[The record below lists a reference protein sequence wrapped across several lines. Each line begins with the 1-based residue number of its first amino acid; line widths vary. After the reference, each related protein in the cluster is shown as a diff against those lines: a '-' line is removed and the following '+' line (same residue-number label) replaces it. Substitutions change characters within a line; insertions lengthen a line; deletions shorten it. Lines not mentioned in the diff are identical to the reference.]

1 MSLGPIDSTTAPAT
15 PLVVAIDGPA
25 ASGKS
30 STAQWVAREL
40 GFLHADSGALYRAA
54 TAARLREGGD
64 PADWTEGSVLAAASR
79 LVTIA
84 PGRTTFT
91 CLLDG
96 MEVEEELR
104 GEAVTRLVSRVA
116 QMPRV
121 RAWVNER
128 VRELARTHS
137 IVVDGRDIG
146 TVVFPDAG
154 LKIFLVADSW
164 ERARR
169 RLVQRLERAPTE
181 AEIAEETDRLV
192 QRDAQDATQTVQ
204 ARNAVLIDT
213 THLTQPEQVERIV
226 ALARAVQRGGG
237 HQPGTGGSA
246 AADSAAAD
254 AAAGDPVPGGERA
267 RP

>member
-1 MSLGPIDSTTAPAT
+1 MTGGA

-54 TAARLREGGD
+54 TAARLRGGGA
-64 PADWTEGSVLAAASR
+64 PEDWREDEVLAAAR
-79 LVTIA
+79 ALVRVV
-84 PGRTTFT
+84 PGATTFT
-91 CLLDG
+91 CLLAGEPAED
-96 MEVEEELR
+96 ELR
-104 GEAVTRLVSRVA
+104 GDAVTRLVSRVA
-116 QMPRV
+116 QMGGV
-121 RAWVNER
+121 RAWVNDR

-154 LKIFLVADSW
+154 LKVFLVADPW

-169 RLVQRLERAPTE
+169 RLVQRLGRAPSQ

-192 QRDAQDATQTVQ
+192 HRDAQDATQTVQ
-204 ARNAVLIDT
+204 AADAVLIDT
-213 THLTQPEQVERIV
+213 TYLTQREQVERIV
-226 ALARAVQRGGG
+226 ALARAVGR
-237 HQPGTGGSA
+237 GTG
-246 AADSAAAD
+246 D
-254 AAAGDPVPGGERA
+254 AAGGTTTT
-267 RP
+267 P